1 MEKRKLKYF
10 LLLIEFFLVF
20 VLEGIIFYSNNQKL
34 KVIFF
39 DIGQGDAILI
49 EKGSTQIII
58 DGGPDGSKMME
69 KLGKFVPFWDRKI
82 EVVFATH
89 PDADHISGLVE
100 VLENYEIGQLIDNS
114 FESDSKVYK
123 KYRETFQEKKISRLK
138 GERGLEIKKED
149 MRMKI
154 IYPATI
160 NNVASKDSNSGSLV
174 IRLDFGENS
183 FLFTGDFP
191 IEKEELL
198 LNQKEDIE
206 ADVLKVSH
214 HGSAYASGEKFL
226 EKVHPRDAI
235 ISVGKNNRYN
245 HPAKEV
251 LERLKKIGA
260 RIMRTDENGDIEYD
274 CFRQKGCF
282 LSLE

>member
-20 VLEGIIFYSNNQKL
+20 VLGGIIFYSNNQKL

-82 EVVFATH
+82 EVVLATH

-100 VLENYEIGQLIDNS
+100 VLKNYEVGQLIDNYS
-114 FESDSKVYK
+114 ESDSKVYK
-123 KYRETFQEKKISRLK
+123 KYRETFQEKKISHLEGK
-138 GERGLEIKKED
+138 QGLEIKKGD

-154 IYPATI
+154 IYPPEI

-174 IRLDFGENS
+174 IRLDFEENS

-191 IEKEELL
+191 MEEEELL
-198 LNQKEDIE
+198 LNQQEDIE